1 MALSEPAEFGHP
13 DFILL
18 DEVSEAAFMVNL
30 KLRYE
35 KGKVCVY
42 ILVITTHNINELIK
56 LERKCRCKHSVR
68 NHKPLIVKKVV
79 EKDEIVSMFDA

>member
-18 DEVSEAAFMVNL
+18 DEITEEAFLANL

-35 KGKVCVY
+35 KGKVCSFHKY
-42 ILVITTHNINELIK
+42 NII
-56 LERKCRCKHSVR
+56 
-68 NHKPLIVKKVV
+68 I
-79 EKDEIVSMFDA
+79 D

>member
-18 DEVSEAAFMVNL
+18 DDITEEAFLENL

-35 KGKVCVY
+35 KGKVGHVY
-42 ILVITTHNINELIK
+42 TTLMEATH
-56 LERKCRCKHSVR
+56 
-68 NHKPLIVKKVV
+68 IVC
-79 EKDEIVSMFDA
+79 SMNTL

>member
-18 DEVSEAAFMVNL
+18 DDITEEAFLENL

-35 KGKVCVY
+35 KGKVGQVY
-42 ILVITTHNINELIK
+42 TTLMEATHIACNMNTECYLITKSVAIAAS
-56 LERKCRCKHSVR
+56 RKITKSNFGICC
-68 NHKPLIVKKVV
+68 
-79 EKDEIVSMFDA
+79 

>member
-18 DEVSEAAFMVNL
+18 DDITEEAFLENL

-35 KGKVCVY
+35 KGKVGQVY
-42 ILVITTHNINELIK
+42 TTLMEATHIACNMNTFWNNIIRMLTDN
-56 LERKCRCKHSVR
+56 
-68 NHKPLIVKKVV
+68 
-79 EKDEIVSMFDA
+79 

>member
-18 DEVSEAAFMVNL
+18 DDITEEAFLENL

-35 KGKVCVY
+35 KGKVGQVY
-42 ILVITTHNINELIK
+42 TTLMEATQHLACNILKQNYEDVNW
-56 LERKCRCKHSVR
+56 
-68 NHKPLIVKKVV
+68 
-79 EKDEIVSMFDA
+79 

>member
-18 DEVSEAAFMVNL
+18 DDITEEAFLENL

-35 KGKVCVY
+35 KGKVGHVH
-42 ILVITTHNINELIK
+42 TTLMEATH
-56 LERKCRCKHSVR
+56 
-68 NHKPLIVKKVV
+68 IVC
-79 EKDEIVSMFDA
+79 SMNTL

>member
-18 DEVSEAAFMVNL
+18 DDITEEAFLENL

-35 KGKVCVY
+35 KGKVGQVYTALMSVHYTDGSYTHCMQHEY
-42 ILVITTHNINELIK
+42 ILKQHY
-56 LERKCRCKHSVR
+56 
-68 NHKPLIVKKVV
+68 
-79 EKDEIVSMFDA
+79 KDVNW